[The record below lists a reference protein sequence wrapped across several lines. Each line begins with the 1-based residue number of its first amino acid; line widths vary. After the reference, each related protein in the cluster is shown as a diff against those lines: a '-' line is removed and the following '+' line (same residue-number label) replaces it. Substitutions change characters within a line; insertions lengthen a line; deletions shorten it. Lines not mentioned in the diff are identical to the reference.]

1 MVSSAHNKFC
11 ASRLAK
17 HTALLTVCLWLSAAA
32 GHAKDLT
39 FTNLV
44 AQCELA
50 EQKSNV
56 TAALKFYAAADR
68 ITSTNCAD
76 LCLLARR
83 YCDLMYL
90 ASSPETQK
98 NLAERALDCSL
109 RAVKADTKNATA
121 HLCVAVTY
129 AKNFPYTDNAT
140 MVKWSKAIKSECEI
154 AIALDPKQ
162 DIGYYLLGRWHFGVA
177 NMNFFLKTLVKVVYG
192 GLPTAS
198 NAEAI
203 QYFKQAIELNPNRII
218 HHFELAKVYEATGE
232 KKLARAELERC
243 RTLKPVDRDDVDAQG
258 DAAKQLATI
267 GG

>member
-1 MVSSAHNKFC
+1 MVSPAYKNFH
-11 ASRLAK
+11 AARLLK
-17 HTALLTVCLWLSAAA
+17 RTLLLTVCLWLSATFVRATE
-32 GHAKDLT
+32 LV
-39 FTNLV
+39 FTNLI
-44 AQCELA
+44 AQGELA

-56 TAALKFYAAADR
+56 TAALKFYVAADR

-90 ASSPETQK
+90 ASTPDIQK

-109 RAVKADTKNATA
+109 RAVKADAKNATA

-203 QYFKQAIELNPNRII
+203 QYFQKAIELNPNRVI
-218 HHFELAKVYEATGE
+218 HHFELAKVYAATGE
-232 KKLARAELERC
+232 KKRARAELVKC
-243 RTLKPVDRDDVDAQG
+243 RALKPVDRDDLDAQG
-258 DAAKQLATI
+258 DAAKQLAAM
-267 GG
+267 GE

>member
-1 MVSSAHNKFC
+1 MNSSANKMFC
-11 ASRLAK
+11 AWRLLK
-17 HTALLTVCLWLSAAA
+17 RTGQLTFCLWLLTTAA
-32 GHAKDLT
+32 HATDLT

-44 AQCELA
+44 AQGELA
-50 EQKSNV
+50 EQTSNV
-56 TAALKFYAAADR
+56 TVALKFYAAADR

-98 NLAERALDCSL
+98 NLAERALACSL
-109 RAVKADTKNATA
+109 RAVKADAKNATA

-140 MVKWSKAIKSECEI
+140 MVNWSKAIKSECET

-177 NMNFFLKTLVKVVYG
+177 NMNFFLRTLVKVVYG
-192 GLPTAS
+192 GLPKAS

-203 QYFKQAIELNPNRII
+203 KYFKQAIELNPNRII
-218 HHFELAKVYEATGE
+218 HHFELAKVYEVTGE
-232 KKLARAELERC
+232 KILARVELEKC
-243 RTLKPVDRDDVDAQG
+243 RALKPVDRDDVEAQA
-258 DAAKQLATI
+258 DVAKRFAAMSR
-267 GG
+267 

>member
-1 MVSSAHNKFC
+1 MASSASKKFYVSPLVTH
-11 ASRLAK
+11 AVG
-17 HTALLTVCLWLSAAA
+17 LTVYIWLSVTAAVA
-32 GHAKDLT
+32 TGFT
-39 FTNLV
+39 FTNLI
-44 AQCELA
+44 AQGELA

-56 TAALKFYAAADR
+56 TAALKFYSAADR
-68 ITSTNCAD
+68 ITFTNCAD

-109 RAVKADTKNATA
+109 RAVKADAKNATA

-140 MVKWSKAIKSECEI
+140 MVNWSKAIKSECEI

-177 NMNFFLKTLVKVVYG
+177 NMNFFLKALVKVIYG

-203 QYFKQAIELNPNRII
+203 KYFKQAIELNPDRII
-218 HHFELAKVYEATGE
+218 HHFELANVYEATGE
-232 KKLARAELERC
+232 NKLSRVELEKC
-243 RTLKPVDRDDVDAQG
+243 RTLKPVDRDDAEAQRNAEQKLSRLRG
-258 DAAKQLATI
+258 
-267 GG
+267 